1 MRVDKLLILP
11 VGLLAVTAL
20 WPSEGVRSEQV
31 KVASVAPVPVIPVA
45 PPPPQPDLTLSARVT
60 PDHSIADVLK
70 GAGIAK
76 ADIRAATAALRGA
89 PELTGGKSLDAQV
102 MAGSAEG
109 EIGRPLQQL
118 TLVDSPL
125 LSLVLRRTEAGFRIE
140 RNVEVVDGTPRR
152 YRGTAGP
159 QLFWSLRAAGVPAE
173 VAEAYLQALA
183 TNMRLSDVRP
193 DARFDLVVEHWK
205 VRRGEEKNGELVLA
219 GLDQPGARI
228 NLVRWNVDGEKGW
241 FDPDRPTVP
250 RASAMMKPTAGA
262 VTSHYGTRIHPI
274 LRFARFHDGMDIGA
288 AWGSPVRAVADGTVI
303 AAGWRGGYGRKVS
316 LSHADGVETGY
327 AHLSQW
333 LVEPGTRV
341 TRGQVIGLVGSSGF
355 STGPHLHFTVRQ
367 HGRAVDPRSWRPRQV
382 EPLNGATV
390 MALRLR
396 RDQLTAS

>member
-11 VGLLAVTAL
+11 VGALVATAL
-20 WPSEGVRSEQV
+20 WPSEPVRSEQAV
-31 KVASVAPVPVIPVA
+31 VQPVAEPPLPVPPA
-45 PPPPQPDLTLSARVT
+45 PPPPDLTLSARVT
-60 PDHSIADVLK
+60 PDHGIADVLK

-76 ADIRAATAALRGA
+76 ADITAATSALRGA
-89 PELTGGKSLDAQV
+89 PELSGDRSLDAQV
-102 MAGSAEG
+102 MAGAAEG
-109 EIGRPLQQL
+109 EAGRPLQQL
-118 TLVDSPL
+118 TLVASPL
-125 LSLVLRRTEAGFRIE
+125 LSLVLTRTGTGFRIE

-152 YRGTAGP
+152 YRGTAGL

-173 VAEAYLQALA
+173 IAETYLQALA
-183 TNMRLSDVRP
+183 NQMRLADVRP

-205 VRRGEEKNGELVLA
+205 VRRGADTSGELVFA
-219 GLDQPGARI
+219 GLQQPGARI
-228 NLVRWNVDGEKGW
+228 NLVRWNVDGEQGW
-241 FDPDRPTVP
+241 FDPERPAAP
-250 RASAMMKPTAGA
+250 RASAMMKPAAGV
-262 VTSHYGTRIHPI
+262 VTSHYGSRIHPI

-316 LSHADGVETGY
+316 LAHEGGLETGY

-333 LVEPGTRV
+333 LVEPGARV
-341 TRGQVIGLVGSSGF
+341 ARGQVIGLVGSSGL

-367 HGRAVDPRSWRPRQV
+367 HGRAVDPRSWRPREV
-382 EPLNGATV
+382 RALDGATV